1 MSVCV
6 LVFGRHSMLA
16 AAFAFV
22 LLTLFVYVYACNA
35 CVRVLDTIRKK
46 QVHTH
51 THTHTH
57 HLLYIASNCTHACEW
72 ELSPDGSSKFLGVS
86 ILQGECLSTTNPP
99 PPWSARRRKPI
110 LRSRSRTWARKK
122 KNWRFWQIGSFLWG
136 EVELFVHRSG
146 SLDDLTAVLFIC
158 VTGKTWVSR
167 KTI

>member
-110 LRSRSRTWARKK
+110 LRSRSRTWARKIDDFDK
-122 KNWRFWQIGSFLWG
+122 LEVFFEERLSFL
-136 EVELFVHRSG
+136 
-146 SLDDLTAVLFIC
+146 FIGLAPWMTSQLC
-158 VTGKTWVSR
+158 FSFAWLERLECQEKQY
-167 KTI
+167 KL